1 MKATDLIITEFET
14 VPGTN
19 IRGVVQ
25 HFGDRLVTLVSIF
38 TMGVTS
44 VFVHDQLRAQERGLT
59 VAEYERLQE
68 NAFEAWKAIKEKAIT
83 KNNEL

>member
-1 MKATDLIITEFET
+1 MSTAKAMVVTEFTT

-19 IRGVVQ
+19 IRGMVQ
-25 HFGDRLVTLVSIF
+25 HFGDRSVRLVTSF
-38 TMGVTS
+38 TGGVTS
-44 VFVHDQLRAQERGLT
+44 IFVHDGLRAQERGLT

-83 KNNEL
+83 D